1 MDKTVLHFPPSF
13 VICSEK
19 EQITNEGEDSF
30 AYSVNNQAVGYIAAF
45 DGCGGMGAK
54 KYPNVGDRSGAKIAS
69 MVAAYLTDQF
79 YEKHSFH
86 FDDKDTDC
94 LRKLLANKLQEVK
107 AGIAIPG
114 GLKIGGSMFRELPTT
129 ASLVAMKIDDEL
141 NLLCEYIWAGDS
153 RGYFLDDMGLCQVTS
168 DDLDTEEDAF
178 SNLRND
184 AKLSN
189 VVNADTE
196 FQLHHEIRSFSHP
209 VIIITATDG
218 AFGYFNSPME
228 FEYLLLD
235 TLMTANDLKQW
246 EKNLTDS
253 LIPYAGDDFT
263 IVAAGYGF
271 KNIQD
276 CKSYFSERHH
286 ALYRD
291 YIEPMSNANEDEML
305 QLWSLYRTD
314 YYRR

>member
-1 MDKTVLHFPPSF
+1 MDKMRIQFPPSF

-30 AYSVNNQAVGYIAAF
+30 SYSVDNQTVGYIAAF

-54 KYPNVGDRSGAKIAS
+54 KYPNVGNRSGAKIAS
-69 MVAAYLTDQF
+69 LIAAYITDKF
-79 YEKHSFH
+79 YTQKSFC
-86 FDDKDTDC
+86 FDGKDAENLQKLYADKFQ
-94 LRKLLANKLQEVK
+94 KVK
-107 AGIAIPG
+107 IGITIPG

-129 ASLVAMKIDDEL
+129 VSLVAMKIDS
-141 NLLCEYIWAGDS
+141 NRSLLCEYIWAGDS
-153 RGYFLDDMGLCQVTS
+153 RGYYLDGLGLCQVTS

-189 VVNADTE
+189 VVNADTS
-196 FQLHHEIRSFSHP
+196 FQLHQEIRSFSQP

-218 AFGYFNSPME
+218 VFGYFNTPME

-235 TLMTANDLKQW
+235 SLMTSDSLSQW
-246 EKNLTDS
+246 EENLKES
-253 LIPYAGDDFT
+253 LIPYTGDDFT
-263 IVAAGYGF
+263 LVAAGYGF
-271 KNIQD
+271 KDLKD
-276 CKSYFSERHH
+276 CKSYYLSRYR
-286 ALYRD
+286 ALFKE
-291 YIEPMSNANEDEML
+291 YIEPISSANEEQML
-305 QLWSLYRTD
+305 YLWSLYRTN